1 MRRCLRYTSSLRS
14 ARATPVAPTPS
25 RGRAACVD
33 AQLAPHPKTIR
44 KGAVSDLSQCEP
56 KVTRAWWG
64 LSDRQAFS
72 VEHPETRLRGAS
84 SSGGTK
90 PAARLG
96 ICDKSRCIAACTTY
110 CRVPAV
116 EPAVCACSVVYCAY
130 THTGAQPIYRTYTQP
145 IAHIPKYISKCMTL
159 LLWSSKFL
167 SLGTRAR
174 FRPRITRALES
185 TRACTRSISLTRTA
199 TVRHSVL
206 GGDLVFGIGQ
216 RLAAAVVT
224 LEPLDPRAARET
236 VGVGVPHR
244 SSRFAGQRH
253 RAACIQF
260 GQAGLDLK

>member
-1 MRRCLRYTSSLRS
+1 MKERSKRLERNMRRCLRYTSSLRS
-14 ARATPVAPTPS
+14 ARATPVAPPPS
-25 RGRAACVD
+25 RGRAACAD

-72 VEHPETRLRGAS
+72 VEHPETGLRGAS

-116 EPAVCACSVVYCAY
+116 ERAVCACSVVYCAY

-145 IAHIPKYISKCMTL
+145 IAHIPKYISKCMT
-159 LLWSSKFL
+159 F
-167 SLGTRAR
+167 
-174 FRPRITRALES
+174 
-185 TRACTRSISLTRTA
+185 
-199 TVRHSVL
+199 
-206 GGDLVFGIGQ
+206 
-216 RLAAAVVT
+216 
-224 LEPLDPRAARET
+224 
-236 VGVGVPHR
+236 
-244 SSRFAGQRH
+244 
-253 RAACIQF
+253 
-260 GQAGLDLK
+260 